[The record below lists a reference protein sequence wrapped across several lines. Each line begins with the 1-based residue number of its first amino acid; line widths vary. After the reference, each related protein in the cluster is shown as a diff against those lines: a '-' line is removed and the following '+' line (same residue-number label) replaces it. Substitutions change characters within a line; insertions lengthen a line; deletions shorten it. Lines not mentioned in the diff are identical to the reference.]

1 MVCDQLAAN
10 GITLRI
16 AHAAKPL
23 ITNGD
28 EDGHPPEGASDN
40 SNRHGW
46 TCSFDK
52 STVPSFDNAVLLWSS
67 WNSLLM
73 KNSYLFIMV
82 IQSFVDKFCA
92 IVGADESY
100 SFVETDLNLLQK
112 FDDNCRGFI
121 L

>member
-1 MVCDQLAAN
+1 HQNPIPNVAQDPVIPTGSSVSMAIDLDAPSGSQ
-10 GITLRI
+10 TSS
-16 AHAAKPL
+16 PL
-23 ITNGD
+23 D
-28 EDGHPPEGASDN
+28 H
-40 SNRHGW
+40 HG
-46 TCSFDK
+46 
-52 STVPSFDNAVLLWSS
+52 VAGEQYIDNAVLLWSS

-100 SFVETDLNLLQK
+100 NFVEADLNLLQK
-112 FDDNCRGFI
+112 FDDNCRCFI